1 MELLTNTVQH
11 YDWGSST
18 AIPHLLGLEPDW
30 SPQAELWM
38 GTHPIAPSRLADGR
52 TLDVLVA
59 ADPAAAL
66 GPAVYPKLGAQ
77 LPFLLKVLAADR
89 PLSIQ
94 AHPSQAIAAAGFA
107 REEAAGIPLGDPRR
121 SYKDPNHKPELI
133 CALTEFEALCGFR
146 EPAKSIAL
154 LRSSE
159 DSTLIAW
166 ADQLETAG
174 LSALLGQWLTLDPGS
189 ASHLSDLLAEA
200 AGRMDTPWIERI
212 ADRYPG
218 DVGVA
223 VATLLHHVVLR
234 PGEALYLGAGN
245 LHAYLKGVGVEVMA
259 SSDNVLRGGLT
270 SKHVDVWELLHVV
283 DTHPT
288 EVDVLVPDANGRYRT
303 PAAEFELQVLRG
315 TSTLEAG
322 RPSIVLCTEGEVQLG
337 PIILLQGQSCFV
349 AASDPPADIEVH
361 GTAYRATVPA

>member
-1 MELLTNTVQH
+1 MELLTNTVQR

-18 AIPHLLGLEPDW
+18 AIPRLLGVEPDW

-38 GTHPIAPSRLADGR
+38 GTHPVAPSRLADGR
-52 TLDVLVA
+52 TLDTLISS
-59 ADPAAAL
+59 DPAALL
-66 GPAVYPKLGAQ
+66 GPAVYPRLGEQ

-107 REEAAGIPLGDPRR
+107 REEAAGIALTDPHR

-133 CALTEFEALCGFR
+133 CALTDFEALCGFR
-146 EPAKSIAL
+146 EVADSVEL
-154 LRSSE
+154 LTASGN
-159 DSTLIAW
+159 STLALW
-166 ADQLETAG
+166 AGQLAAQG
-174 LSALLGQWLTLDPGS
+174 LSALLGEWLTLDPGS
-189 ASHLSDLLAEA
+189 ASHLSDLVAEA
-200 AGRMDTPWIERI
+200 AGPLGLPWIERI

-223 VATLLHHVVLR
+223 VAALLHHVVLQ
-234 PGEALYLGAGN
+234 PGQALYLGAGN
-245 LHAYLKGVGVEVMA
+245 LHAYLQGVGVEVMA

-270 SKHVDVWELLHVV
+270 SKHVDVWELLRVV
-283 DTHPT
+283 DTEPLG
-288 EVDVLVPDANGRYRT
+288 VDILTPDDNGVYRT
-303 PAAEFELQVLRG
+303 PAQEFELQVLPPD
-315 TSTLEAG
+315 SVLEAG

-349 AASDPPADIEVH
+349 AANDPAVKIGVH
-361 GTAYRATVPA
+361 GAAYRATVPA